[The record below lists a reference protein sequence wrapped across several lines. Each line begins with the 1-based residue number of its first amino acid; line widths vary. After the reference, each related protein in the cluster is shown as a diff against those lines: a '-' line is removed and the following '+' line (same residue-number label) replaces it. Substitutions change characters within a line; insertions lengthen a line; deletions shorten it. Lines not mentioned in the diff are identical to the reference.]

1 MAYKR
6 NHSKKCSSW
15 VGALAIFGVIVSGS
29 LTDGCWA
36 AFASNYSMSLGEQFT
51 DNVFF
56 TKDKSSDFITLITPT
71 LNLLYAPQGATV
83 PTINLSISP
92 QGQIFARHGDL
103 NNFGRRMSM
112 NAGYTEQLTPRISV
126 NFSDTLSRDGVS
138 RAGGFGGGGL
148 LGTPTSGNGIGS
160 NPNSQNLQNFTSVGD
175 VVTNIVSAR
184 GTFLY
189 QPNLSFNVD
198 YSNNFTKFLDEGGS
212 EIYNQVGVRGVY
224 NYRQEHNLHA
234 GYSIAVYNSRNG
246 DNNVIHKFDIGD
258 DFFSNL
264 QVRLSPTLTIAFS
277 TGASFNTGSD
287 GPNIANNT
295 NLTITKLWQ
304 TSTLQGG
311 IRKGLTPSFG
321 VSGISDTTTFFTD
334 FDSRITDRLTAKA
347 NVSYS
352 LWDTDDENF
361 TTFQAIAGLQYAINS
376 WLSSNL
382 NYGFYSTKGGS
393 GASTSCGS
401 GSSNTTCIPKGTV
414 NANTVWLTFTANF
427 NLWPNPGLSRAISS
441 SAAVPII
448 RPPFASGQAPAAG
461 GTAAP

>member
-1 MAYKR
+1 
-6 NHSKKCSSW
+6 
-15 VGALAIFGVIVSGS
+15 
-29 LTDGCWA
+29 
-36 AFASNYSMSLGEQFT
+36 MSLGEQFT

-92 QGQIFARHGDL
+92 QAQIFAHNSDL
-103 NNFGRRMSM
+103 NNFGRRLSM
-112 NAGYTEQLTPRISV
+112 NASYTERLTPRLSLD
-126 NFSDTLSRDGVS
+126 FLDTLSRDGVS
-138 RAGGFGGGGL
+138 RAGGLGGGGL

-160 NPNSQNLQNFTSVGD
+160 IPNSQNLQNFTSVGD
-175 VVTNIVSAR
+175 VVTNYFTAR

-189 QPNLSFNVD
+189 QPNISFNAD
-198 YSNNFTKFLDEGGS
+198 YTNTFTKFLDEGGS

-234 GYSIAVYNSRNG
+234 GYYVSVYNSRNG
-246 DNNVIHKFDIGD
+246 DNSVIHNFDFGD
-258 DFFSNL
+258 DYFSNV

-295 NLTITKLWQ
+295 SLTITKLWQ

-352 LWDTDDENF
+352 LFDTEDENF
-361 TTFQAIAGLQYAINS
+361 TTFQATAGLQYAINS

-382 NYGFYSTKGGS
+382 HYGFYSTKGGS
-393 GASTSCGS
+393 GGTVNCGS

-414 NANTVWLTFTANF
+414 NANTVWLTLTANF
-427 NLWPNPGLSRAISS
+427 NLWPNPGLSRGISS
-441 SAAVPII
+441 PSAVPLI
-448 RPPFASGQAPAAG
+448 RPPFSGNQPPSSGADKP
-461 GTAAP
+461 

>member
-1 MAYKR
+1 
-6 NHSKKCSSW
+6 
-15 VGALAIFGVIVSGS
+15 
-29 LTDGCWA
+29 
-36 AFASNYSMSLGEQFT
+36 MSLGEQFT

-92 QGQIFARHGDL
+92 QAQIFAHNSDL

-112 NAGYTEQLTPRISV
+112 NASYTERLTPRLSLD
-126 NFSDTLSRDGVS
+126 FLDTLSRDGVS
-138 RAGGFGGGGL
+138 RAGGLGGGGL

-160 NPNSQNLQNFTSVGD
+160 IPNSQNLQNFTSVGD
-175 VVTNIVSAR
+175 VVTNYFTAR

-189 QPNLSFNVD
+189 QPNISFNAD
-198 YSNNFTKFLDEGGS
+198 YTNTFTKFLDEGGS

-234 GYSIAVYNSRNG
+234 GYYVSVYNSRNG
-246 DNNVIHKFDIGD
+246 DNSVIHNFDFGD
-258 DFFSNL
+258 DYFSNV

-295 NLTITKLWQ
+295 SLTITKLWQ

-352 LWDTDDENF
+352 LFDTEDENF
-361 TTFQAIAGLQYAINS
+361 TTFQATAGLQYAINS

-382 NYGFYSTKGGS
+382 HYGFYSTKGGS
-393 GASTSCGS
+393 GGTVNCGS

-414 NANTVWLTFTANF
+414 NANTVWFTLTANF
-427 NLWPNPGLSRAISS
+427 NLWPNPGLSRGISS
-441 SAAVPII
+441 PSAVPLI
-448 RPPFASGQAPAAG
+448 RPPFSGNQAPSSSADK
-461 GTAAP
+461 P

>member
-1 MAYKR
+1 MAYRR
-6 NHSKKCSSW
+6 NRSKKCNSW
-15 VGALAIFGVIVSGS
+15 IAVLAFLGVITSGS

-71 LNLLYAPQGATV
+71 LNFLYAPQGQILPTV
-83 PTINLSISP
+83 NLSISP
-92 QGQIFARHGDL
+92 QAQIFAHNSDL

-138 RAGGFGGGGL
+138 RAGGIGGGGL

-160 NPNSQNLQNFTSVGD
+160 TPNSQNLQNFTSVGD

-189 QPNLSFNVD
+189 QPNLSFNAD
-198 YSNNFTKFLDEGGS
+198 YSNSFTKFLDEGGS
-212 EIYNQVGVRGVY
+212 ETYNQMGVRGVY
-224 NYRQEHNLHA
+224 NWRQEHNFHA
-234 GYSIAVYNSRNG
+234 GYYISVYNARNG
-246 DNNVIHKFDIGD
+246 DNSVIHNFDVGD
-258 DFFSNL
+258 DYFSNV

-295 NLTITKLWQ
+295 SLTITKLWQ

-334 FDSRITDRLTAKA
+334 FNSQVTDRLSTKI

-352 LWDTDDENF
+352 LWNTDDENF
-361 TTFQAIAGLQYAINS
+361 RTFQATAGLQYAINS

-382 NYGFYSTKGGS
+382 NYGFYSTNGGS
-393 GASTSCGS
+393 GGSITCGS
-401 GSSNTTCIPKGTV
+401 GSSNATCIPKGTV
-414 NANTVWLTFTANF
+414 NANTVWFALTANF
-427 NLWPNPGLSRAISS
+427 NLWPNPGLSRGISS
-441 SAAVPII
+441 SSAVPIV
-448 RPPFASGQAPAAG
+448 RPPFASGQAAPAG
-461 GTAAP
+461 GAATP

>member
-1 MAYKR
+1 
-6 NHSKKCSSW
+6 
-15 VGALAIFGVIVSGS
+15 
-29 LTDGCWA
+29 
-36 AFASNYSMSLGEQFT
+36 MSLGEQFT

-71 LNLLYAPQGATV
+71 LNLLYSPQGATV

-92 QGQIFARHGDL
+92 QAQIFAHNSDL

-112 NAGYTEQLTPRISV
+112 NASYTERLTPRLSLD
-126 NFSDTLSRDGVS
+126 FLDTLSRDGVS
-138 RAGGFGGGGL
+138 RAGGLGGGGL

-160 NPNSQNLQNFTSVGD
+160 IPNSQNLQNFTSVGD
-175 VVTNIVSAR
+175 VVTNYFTAR

-189 QPNLSFNVD
+189 QPNISFNAD
-198 YSNNFTKFLDEGGS
+198 YTNTFTKFLDEGGS

-234 GYSIAVYNSRNG
+234 GYYVSVYNSRNG
-246 DNNVIHKFDIGD
+246 DNSVIHNFDFGD
-258 DFFSNL
+258 DYFSNV

-295 NLTITKLWQ
+295 SLTITKLWQ

-352 LWDTDDENF
+352 LFDTEDENF
-361 TTFQAIAGLQYAINS
+361 TTFQATAGLQYAINS

-382 NYGFYSTKGGS
+382 HYGFYSTKGGS
-393 GASTSCGS
+393 GGTVNCGS

-414 NANTVWLTFTANF
+414 NANTVWFTLTANF
-427 NLWPNPGLSRAISS
+427 NLWPNPGLSRGISS
-441 SAAVPII
+441 PSAVPLI
-448 RPPFASGQAPAAG
+448 RPPFSGNQAPSSSADK
-461 GTAAP
+461 P